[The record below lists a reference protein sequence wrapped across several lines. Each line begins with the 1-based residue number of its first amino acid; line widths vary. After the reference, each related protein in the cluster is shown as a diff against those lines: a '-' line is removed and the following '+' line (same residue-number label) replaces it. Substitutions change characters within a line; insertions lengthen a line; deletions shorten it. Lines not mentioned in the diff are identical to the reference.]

1 MNITPFK
8 TTRDYDRALRRIE
21 QLMDAKPGSKNGD
34 ELDVLATLGRSTK
47 RNIMPSVL
55 RPGRSDKIQN
65 RSTRSDAQRSG
76 SDAWRAGAGF

>member
-47 RNIMPSVL
+47 RKI
-55 RPGRSDKIQN
+55 GR
-65 RSTRSDAQRSG
+65 AHV
-76 SDAWRAGAGF
+76 